1 MADPLSARRRL
12 GCKLRVVLWLFA
24 CLCVPWSAHAEHL
37 PLWELGIG
45 IGSLHTPHYRGSDSE
60 ADLLL
65 PFPYVVYRGSFLQVD
80 SEEGVRGRLFN
91 NEGVRIDLSLAGNV
105 PVPDTDEGARSDMDA
120 LDPLLEIGA
129 ELIIDLWSASERD
142 HGISFN
148 VPLRLVYSVGD
159 PLLEYQ
165 GVTLSPYLNYI
176 IRQEDQGLLWRY
188 NASVGPVFANSRYH
202 DYFYQV
208 DPEFVTP
215 QRPEYHADSG
225 YGGSRVTLSVTRH
238 AQKFMI
244 GAFARYDNLDGA
256 VFEDSPLVETREYF
270 VFGMVFAWILGASD
284 ETVAH

>member
-1 MADPLSARRRL
+1 MQHP
-12 GCKLRVVLWLFA
+12 
-24 CLCVPWSAHAEHL
+24 AHAEHL

-45 IGSLHTPHYRGSDSE
+45 IGALHTPHYRGSNSE
-60 ADLLL
+60 ADIVL
-65 PFPYVVYRGSFLQVD
+65 PFPYVIYRGSFLQID
-80 SEEGVRGRLFN
+80 GEEGVRGRLFN

-129 ELIIDLWSASERD
+129 ELIIDLWSASEHD
-142 HGISFN
+142 HSISFN

-159 PLLEYQ
+159 PLLEFQ
-165 GVTLSPYLNYI
+165 GVTLSPYLNYK
-176 IRQEDQGLLWRY
+176 IRQEDHGLLWRY
-188 NASVGPVFANSRYH
+188 NASFGPVFASSRYH

-208 DPEFVTP
+208 DPEFVTSE
-215 QRPEYHADSG
+215 RPEYHADSG

-284 ETVAH
+284 ETAAH